1 MVGLSARR
9 RSVGL
14 QPDALNDL
22 IRFAFEQGFWI
33 LLHEMPGPPDKTRDP
48 KNDDVR
54 ERSYYYDDAHGYEDF
69 DPTAPDDEDDE
80 STSGGSAFDID
91 ADGAPLAG
99 VEPQESESAS
109 GDVPDE
115 DRDPDMD
122 RLEGRGL
129 AYDEADAKR

>member
-1 MVGLSARR
+1 
-9 RSVGL
+9 
-14 QPDALNDL
+14 
-22 IRFAFEQGFWI
+22 
-33 LLHEMPGPPDKTRDP
+33 MPGPPDKTRDP

-69 DPTAPDDEDDE
+69 DPTAPDDEDDDGDN
-80 STSGGSAFDID
+80 TSGGSAFDID

-99 VEPQESESAS
+99 VEPQESESAP

-122 RLEGRGL
+122 RL
-129 AYDEADAKR
+129 